1 MNENSTP
8 KSNRPQAEQDRTA
21 QDRPTAETVARIFKH
36 LQLVAAP
43 LAEPDKL
50 TGHINIEQRKAA
62 IYCDICTPPEKIHAL
77 VNAHANEIAEW
88 LDAWGID

>member
-1 MNENSTP
+1 MNENSNP

-21 QDRPTAETVARIFKH
+21 HDRPTAETVARIYKH

-43 LAEPDKL
+43 LAEPDHL
-50 TGHINIEQRKAA
+50 TGHISIIHRKAV
-62 IYCDICTPPEKIHAL
+62 IYCDASTPPEKINAL
-77 VNAHANEIAEW
+77 VDAHANEIAEW

>member
-1 MNENSTP
+1 MNENSNP
-8 KSNRPQAEQDRTA
+8 KSNRPQAEQDR
-21 QDRPTAETVARIFKH
+21 PTAETVARIYKH

-43 LAEPDKL
+43 LAEPDQL
-50 TGHINIEQRKAA
+50 TGRINIEQRKAA